1 MVRGIDTFKEFFKGF
16 EDNYV
21 IIGGT
26 ACEIHEDLYAQVPR
40 ATKDIDIILVVE
52 ALSAEFVAKFWEF
65 VKKGNYEQ
73 RNKGV
78 NENVE
83 PKHEYFRFK
92 KPANSAFPYQVELFS
107 RSLGLMNFPEEARI
121 TPIPVDE
128 DLSSLSAILM
138 DEDYYRFTIEHSLQE
153 DGVHIANIESLS
165 VIHLSDDT
173 DLIVSTLWGYIE
185 PQDAFST
192 ERRVNDFYRIK
203 DCGVVIN
210 SERFN
215 QEHAKCRAFI
225 EKAVSESLAKHIVVA
240 THHVPSFQ
248 LVSPDFQGSPING
261 AFTAELGNFIAYSR
275 IDYWIYGHS
284 HRNIDRIIGNTQCV
298 SNQLGYVSHGES
310 ESFDSKKCIDHL
322 NRRS

>member
-83 PKHEYFRFK
+83 PKHEYFRFM

-107 RSLGLMNFPEEARI
+107 RSLGL
-121 TPIPVDE
+121 
-128 DLSSLSAILM
+128 
-138 DEDYYRFTIEHSLQE
+138 
-153 DGVHIANIESLS
+153 
-165 VIHLSDDT
+165 
-173 DLIVSTLWGYIE
+173 
-185 PQDAFST
+185 
-192 ERRVNDFYRIK
+192 
-203 DCGVVIN
+203 
-210 SERFN
+210 
-215 QEHAKCRAFI
+215 
-225 EKAVSESLAKHIVVA
+225 
-240 THHVPSFQ
+240 
-248 LVSPDFQGSPING
+248 
-261 AFTAELGNFIAYSR
+261 
-275 IDYWIYGHS
+275 
-284 HRNIDRIIGNTQCV
+284 IDRKSV
-298 SNQLGYVSHGES
+298 V
-310 ESFDSKKCIDHL
+310 
-322 NRRS
+322 

>member
-83 PKHEYFRFK
+83 PKHEYFRFM

-107 RSLGLMNFPEEARI
+107 HSLGLMNFPEEARI

-138 DEDYYRFTIEHSLQE
+138 DEDYYRFTIKHSLQE
-153 DGVHIANIESLS
+153 DGVHIANIESLICLKSKAFLDLSQRKAKGES
-165 VIHLSDDT
+165 VDSKHIAKHKKDVFRLAAMLTPASRYELPDILKT
-173 DLIVSTLWGYIE
+173 DVITAK
-185 PQDAFST
+185 PKAHAFKNEMCFPLTKTKCELKKHPNSKF
-192 ERRVNDFYRIK
+192 ECFFNDFNRTKTSLFLPFPSKLIQ
-203 DCGVVIN
+203 DNLVCVL
-210 SERFN
+210 EL
-215 QEHAKCRAFI
+215 QE
-225 EKAVSESLAKHIVVA
+225 
-240 THHVPSFQ
+240 
-248 LVSPDFQGSPING
+248 
-261 AFTAELGNFIAYSR
+261 
-275 IDYWIYGHS
+275 
-284 HRNIDRIIGNTQCV
+284 
-298 SNQLGYVSHGES
+298 
-310 ESFDSKKCIDHL
+310 
-322 NRRS
+322 

>member
-16 EDNYV
+16 EGNYV

-83 PKHEYFRFK
+83 PKHEYFRFM

-121 TPIPVDE
+121 TPIPVEE

-138 DEDYYRFTIEHSLQE
+138 DEDYYRFTIDHSLQE
-153 DGVHIANIESLS
+153 DGVHIANIESLICLKSKAFLDLSQRKAKGES
-165 VIHLSDDT
+165 VDSKHI
-173 DLIVSTLWGYIE
+173 
-185 PQDAFST
+185 
-192 ERRVNDFYRIK
+192 
-203 DCGVVIN
+203 
-210 SERFN
+210 
-215 QEHAKCRAFI
+215 
-225 EKAVSESLAKHIVVA
+225 AKHKKDVFRLAAMLTPASRYELPNTLKTDVC
-240 THHVPSFQ
+240 
-248 LVSPDFQGSPING
+248 DFCDAIMQDLPNADFIKSAG
-261 AFTAELGNFIAYSR
+261 LGNVTSLQTI
-275 IDYWIYGHS
+275 
-284 HRNIDRIIGNTQCV
+284 
-298 SNQLGYVSHGES
+298 
-310 ESFDSKKCIDHL
+310 
-322 NRRS
+322 